1 MNDDTDRQRAPLG
14 RPAEELTADQST
26 QEDGGLRDRANGV
39 RSGGGPEVA
48 HENDADTVLE
58 RSARERYRTPRR
70 YETDDE
76 DAAMPSND
84 SSLNTKI

>member
-1 MNDDTDRQRAPLG
+1 MTDERDRRRTPLA
-14 RPAEELTADQST
+14 RPAEERTADQST
-26 QEDGGLRDRANGV
+26 QEAGGLHAGPTGV

-48 HENDADTVLE
+48 QESEADSVLE

-70 YETDDE
+70 YEDDDR

>member
-1 MNDDTDRQRAPLG
+1 MNDEKTPRRTPLA
-14 RPAEELTADQST
+14 RPAEERTAGQST
-26 QEDGGLRDRANGV
+26 QEAGGLHQGPTGI

-48 HENDADTVLE
+48 REDEADTVLD

-70 YETDDE
+70 YEDD
-76 DAAMPSND
+76 DPTMPSND

>member
-1 MNDDTDRQRAPLG
+1 MNDEKHRRRTPLAK
-14 RPAEELTADQST
+14 PAEERTSDQST
-26 QEDGGLRDRANGV
+26 QEAGGLHGAATDV

-48 HENDADTVLE
+48 DEGDVDHVLA
-58 RSARERYRTPRR
+58 RSAKGRYRTRR
-70 YETDDE
+70 QYERDE

>member
-1 MNDDTDRQRAPLG
+1 MNDDKHPRRTPLA
-14 RPAEELTADQST
+14 RPAEERTSDQST
-26 QEDGGLRDRANGV
+26 QEAGGLHDAARGV
-39 RSGGGPEVA
+39 RTGAGPEVA
-48 HENDADTVLE
+48 HESDVDQVLE

-70 YETDDE
+70 YERDE